1 MKSATNTAAHAAR
14 IRHAV
19 AVTCGAAVAGTA
31 LAAATGAAFAQA
43 WPTKPIRIVVPYAAG
58 GPLDDVARTLGVR
71 MSESWGQTV
80 VVDNRGGAGG
90 SLGADM
96 VARSAP
102 DGYTILLGNSGPMT
116 INPSLMKKI
125 PYDAVKDFAPISLI
139 LNSPMVLVVSPTL
152 PVKDVAGLVKLAR
165 ARPNEINY
173 PSAGIGNLQHLGMES
188 VQASAGIRMNHVP
201 YKGAAPA
208 FIDIFGGRIELMF
221 ANVVGALPHIKAG
234 KLRAI
239 AVSSAKR
246 STALPDTPTVGETIR
261 GFDMTAWMGLFGA
274 ANTPKDIVIRMSS
287 EVTRIVQLPD
297 VRTRLLGQGAEP
309 VGGTPQDL
317 ADLLARETALY
328 AKIIKSSGIQAE

>member
-1 MKSATNTAAHAAR
+1 MKSASTPAAAR
-14 IRHAV
+14 FGTGYR
-19 AVTCGAAVAGTA
+19 GAAVVALCA
-31 LAAATGAAFAQA
+31 LASSAFAQA

-58 GPLDDVARTLGVR
+58 GPLDDVARTLGAR
-71 MSESWGQTV
+71 MSETWGQTV

-102 DGYTILLGNSGPMT
+102 DGYTILHGNSGPMT
-116 INPSLMKKI
+116 INPNQIKNIS
-125 PYDAVKDFAPISLI
+125 YDAVKDFTPISLI
-139 LNSPMVLVVSPTL
+139 LNSPMVMVVSPTL

-165 ARPNEINY
+165 ARPNELNY
-173 PSAGIGNLQHLGMES
+173 ASAGVGNLQHLGMES

-246 STALPDTPTVGETIR
+246 STALPDIPSVGETIK

-274 ANTPKDIVIRMSS
+274 ANTPKDIVTKMSG
-287 EVTRIVQLPD
+287 EVARIVQLPD
-297 VRTRLLGQGAEP
+297 VRARMLGQGAEP

-317 ADLLARETALY
+317 ADLMARETALY
-328 AKIIKSSGIQAE
+328 AKIIKTSGIQPE

>member
-1 MKSATNTAAHAAR
+1 MKSTTPGPAGAAR
-14 IRHAV
+14 FVHNLSV
-19 AVTCGAAVAGTA
+19 AMLV
-31 LAAATGAAFAQA
+31 AAASDALAQA
-43 WPTKPIRIVVPYAAG
+43 WPAKPIRIVVPYAAG
-58 GPLDDVARTLGVR
+58 GPLDDVARTIGVR
-71 MSESWGQTV
+71 MTETFGQTV

-116 INPSLMKKI
+116 INPNLMKKI
-125 PYDAVKDFAPISLI
+125 PYDAVKDFAPMSLV
-139 LNSPMVLVVSPTL
+139 LNSPMLMVVHPSL
-152 PVKDVAGLVKLAR
+152 PVKTVADLVNLAR
-165 ARPNEINY
+165 KRPNELNY
-173 PSAGIGNLQHLGMES
+173 ASAGVGNLQHLGMES

-221 ANVVGALPHIKAG
+221 ANIVGAMPHVKAG

-246 STALPDTPTVGETIR
+246 SSALPDVPSVGETIK

-274 ANTPKDIVIRMSS
+274 AGTPKDIVNRVSS
-287 EVTRIVQLPD
+287 EVARIVQLPD
-297 VRTRLLGQGAEP
+297 VRTRMLGQGAEP
-309 VGGTPQDL
+309 VGGTPQEL
-317 ADLLARETALY
+317 ADLMARETALY
-328 AKIIKSSGIQAE
+328 AKIIKTSGIQPE

>member
-1 MKSATNTAAHAAR
+1 MPYKIGLMAVMLTA
-14 IRHAV
+14 
-19 AVTCGAAVAGTA
+19 GAGTA
-31 LAAATGAAFAQA
+31 LAQA

-71 MSESWGQTV
+71 MSETWGQTV

-116 INPSLMKKI
+116 INPNLMKKI
-125 PYDAVKDFAPISLI
+125 PYDPVKDFAPLSLI
-139 LNSPMVLVVSPTL
+139 LNSPMVMVVSPTL

-165 ARPNEINY
+165 ARPNELNY
-173 PSAGIGNLQHLGMES
+173 ASAGVGNLQHLGMES

-208 FIDIFGGRIELMF
+208 FVDIFGGRIELMF

-246 STALPDTPTVGETIR
+246 SSALPEIPSVGQTIK
-261 GFDMTAWMGLFGA
+261 GFDMTAWMGLFGP
-274 ANTPKDIVIRMSS
+274 ANTPKDIVTRVSS
-287 EVTRIVQLPD
+287 EVSRIVQLPD
-297 VRTRLLGQGAEP
+297 VRTRMLGQGAEP

-317 ADLLARETALY
+317 ADLMARETALY
-328 AKIIKSSGIQAE
+328 AKIIKTSGIQAE